1 MSEIIYRISSDGE
14 LEHAYVSPYQSS
26 SYDPKARH
34 DRYVRSKPL
43 VSKRNQARTTN
54 PYGNY
59 KSPYYNPVKRR
70 EYYEAHKDHETR
82 PYGTGGTS
90 TGSSGSG
97 GSRGSGR
104 SSGSSKKSGRRGRK
118 KASSNFSEQIAALR
132 EESSK
137 MTAGQVEETRAKI
150 EALRKQL
157 SAQVKSLRTRTYDQ
171 ATSSKNAAESRG
183 IIQSLKS
190 KIESL
195 QTKNDKE
202 AAQISKE
209 LQVWI
214 NQERKAL
221 ESRIAAA
228 YKQAGREYKR
238 S

>member
-1 MSEIIYRISSDGE
+1 MSEIIYRLSSGE
-14 LEHAYVSPYQSS
+14 KLEHAYVSPYQSS

-59 KSPYYNPVKRR
+59 KSPYYNPVKRK

-90 TGSSGSG
+90 TATSGSG
-97 GSRGSGR
+97 RSRGSGR
-104 SSGSSKKSGRRGRK
+104 SSGSSKKSGRRGGK
-118 KASSNFSEQIAALR
+118 KTSSNFSEQIAALR
-132 EESSK
+132 EESSR
-137 MTAGQVEETRAKI
+137 MTSGQVEETRAKI

-183 IIQSLKS
+183 IIHSLKS